1 MSADPLY
8 LITHTTV
15 KNFATQQN
23 YLNLLER
30 QFRPSYQ
37 NFVPQNRPNTRQTK
51 GFATFLTKCIFHGF
65 SLQRF
70 LKKENDMNIFRKTW
84 CRTYQAAF
92 YIAQPLLPYKDP
104 VVKESINNI
113 PEILNANNI
122 NKVVFVTDKGL
133 VAAGLAKR
141 IEDVLKSANIGFTTY
156 SDTVP
161 NPTIE
166 NVEAVREIYTDT
178 NAQGFVTLG
187 GGSAMD
193 CAKAAAARIARP
205 NKKIPQMRGIL
216 KIHKKLPLIIAIPTT
231 AGTGSEAT
239 VTTVITDSN
248 KNYKYPI
255 SDFCLI
261 PPYAIHDYSLTT
273 GLPQKMTS
281 TTGMDALTHAV
292 EAYIGRSLNR
302 KSAHNAEE
310 ATRLIHKY
318 LYRAYTDGNDA
329 EARQNMLRAS
339 FCAGLAFS
347 MSYVGYIHAIAH
359 SLGGKYGTPHGL
371 ANSILLPIILREYG
385 VCVYPKLA
393 QLARR
398 SGVIGE
404 GRSDEETAKLFI
416 DWIQEM
422 NDKMGIPRTI
432 ETIRDEDIPEMAAY
446 ADAEANPTYPVPK
459 LLDKKQLEK
468 LYILGKIGNANK

>member
-1 MSADPLY
+1 M
-8 LITHTTV
+8 
-15 KNFATQQN
+15 
-23 YLNLLER
+23 
-30 QFRPSYQ
+30 
-37 NFVPQNRPNTRQTK
+37 
-51 GFATFLTKCIFHGF
+51 
-65 SLQRF
+65 
-70 LKKENDMNIFRKTW
+70 
-84 CRTYQAAF
+84 
-92 YIAQPLLPYKDP
+92 AQPLLPYKDP
-104 VVKESINNI
+104 VVKESITDI
-113 PEILNANNI
+113 PEILRANNI
-122 NKVVFVTDKGL
+122 DKVVFVTDKGL

-141 IEDVLKSANIGFTTY
+141 IEDVLASAKINFKTF

-166 NVEAVREIYTDT
+166 NVETVRNIYLQTG
-178 NAQGFVTLG
+178 AQGFVSLG

-205 NKKIPQMRGIL
+205 NKQIPKMRGIL
-216 KIHKKLPLIIAIPTT
+216 KVHKKLPLIVAIPTT

-239 VTTVITDSN
+239 VTTVITDSK

-261 PPYAIHDYSLTT
+261 PPYAIHDYTLTA

-292 EAYIGRSLNR
+292 EAYIGRSLNK
-302 KSAHNAEE
+302 KSAANAEE

-318 LYRAYTDGNDA
+318 LYRAYTNGNDT

-347 MSYVGYIHAIAH
+347 MSYVGYIHAVAH

-371 ANSILLPIILREYG
+371 ANSVLMPIILREYG
-385 VCVYPKLA
+385 ECVYPKLA
-393 QLARR
+393 RLARR
-398 SGVIGE
+398 SGVVAD
-404 GRSDEETAKLFI
+404 GRSDEETARLFI

-422 NDKMGIPRTI
+422 NDNMNIPRI
-432 ETIRDEDIPEMAAY
+432 IDDIRDEDIPEMADH

-459 LLDKKQLEK
+459 LMNKKELER
-468 LYILGKIGNANK
+468 LYYLGKTGNAEN

>member
-1 MSADPLY
+1 
-8 LITHTTV
+8 
-15 KNFATQQN
+15 
-23 YLNLLER
+23 
-30 QFRPSYQ
+30 
-37 NFVPQNRPNTRQTK
+37 
-51 GFATFLTKCIFHGF
+51 
-65 SLQRF
+65 
-70 LKKENDMNIFRKTW
+70 MNILRKTW

-92 YIAQPLLPYKDP
+92 HIAQPLLPYKDP
-104 VVKESINNI
+104 VVKESINDI
-113 PEILNANNI
+113 PEILRTNNI

-133 VAAGLAKR
+133 VTAGLAKR
-141 IEDVLKSANIGFTTY
+141 IEDVLASAKIDFTTY

-166 NVEAVREIYTDT
+166 NVEAVRKIYLNTG
-178 NAQGFVTLG
+178 AQGFVSLG

-193 CAKAAAARIARP
+193 CAKAAAARIAKP
-205 NKKIPQMRGIL
+205 NKQIPQMRGIL
-216 KIHKKLPLIIAIPTT
+216 KVHKKLPLIVAIPTT

-239 VTTVITDSN
+239 VTTVITDSQ

-261 PPYAIHDYSLTT
+261 PPYAIHDYTLTT
-273 GLPQKMTS
+273 GLPQRMTS

-292 EAYIGRSLNR
+292 EAYIGRSLNK
-302 KSAHNAEE
+302 KSAANAEE

-318 LYRAYTDGNDA
+318 LYRAYTNGNDT

-347 MSYVGYIHAIAH
+347 MSYVGYIHAVAH

-371 ANSILLPIILREYG
+371 ANSVLMPIILREYG
-385 VCVYPKLA
+385 ECVYKKLA
-393 QLARR
+393 RLARK
-398 SGVIGE
+398 SGVIADGH
-404 GRSDEETAKLFI
+404 SDEETAKLFI

-422 NDKMGIPRTI
+422 NDKMNIPRVI
-432 ETIRDEDIPEMAAY
+432 DGICYEDIPEMAAH

-459 LLDKKQLEK
+459 LMDKKELER
-468 LYILGKIGNANK
+468 LYYLGKTGNAEI

>member
-1 MSADPLY
+1 
-8 LITHTTV
+8 
-15 KNFATQQN
+15 
-23 YLNLLER
+23 
-30 QFRPSYQ
+30 
-37 NFVPQNRPNTRQTK
+37 
-51 GFATFLTKCIFHGF
+51 
-65 SLQRF
+65 
-70 LKKENDMNIFRKTW
+70 MNILRKTW

-92 YIAQPLLPYKDP
+92 HMAQPLLPYKDP
-104 VVKESINNI
+104 IVKKSINDI
-113 PEILNANNI
+113 PEILHTNNI
-122 NKVVFVTDKGL
+122 DKVIFVTDKGL

-141 IEDVLKSANIGFTTY
+141 IEDVLALAKIKFTTY

-161 NPTIE
+161 NPTID
-166 NVEAVREIYTDT
+166 NVETVRNIYLQTG
-178 NAQGFVTLG
+178 AQGFVSLG

-205 NKKIPQMRGIL
+205 NKQIPKMRGIL
-216 KIHKKLPLIIAIPTT
+216 KVHKKLPLIVAIPTT

-239 VTTVITDSN
+239 VTTVITDSR

-261 PPYAIHDYSLTT
+261 PPYAIHDYTLTT

-292 EAYIGRSLNR
+292 EAYIGRSLNK
-302 KSAHNAEE
+302 KSAANAEE

-318 LYRAYTDGNDA
+318 LYRAYANGDDA

-347 MSYVGYIHAIAH
+347 MSYVGYIHAVAH

-371 ANSILLPIILREYG
+371 ANSVLMPIILREYG
-385 VCVYPKLA
+385 ECVYPKLA
-393 QLARR
+393 RLARR
-398 SGVIGE
+398 SGVIAD

-422 NDKMGIPRTI
+422 NDKMNIPRVI
-432 ETIRDEDIPEMAAY
+432 DDIRDEDIPEMADH

-459 LLDKKQLEK
+459 LMDKKELER
-468 LYILGKIGNANK
+468 LYYLGKTGNAEN

>member
-1 MSADPLY
+1 
-8 LITHTTV
+8 
-15 KNFATQQN
+15 
-23 YLNLLER
+23 
-30 QFRPSYQ
+30 
-37 NFVPQNRPNTRQTK
+37 
-51 GFATFLTKCIFHGF
+51 
-65 SLQRF
+65 
-70 LKKENDMNIFRKTW
+70 MNILRKTW

-92 YIAQPLLPYKDP
+92 HIAQPLLPYKDP
-104 VVKESINNI
+104 VVKESINDI
-113 PEILNANNI
+113 PEILRTNNI

-133 VAAGLAKR
+133 VTAGLAKR
-141 IEDVLKSANIGFTTY
+141 IEDVLASAKIDFTTY

-166 NVEAVREIYTDT
+166 NVESVREIYLNTS
-178 NAQGFVTLG
+178 AQGFVSLG

-205 NKKIPQMRGIL
+205 NKQIPQMRGIL
-216 KIHKKLPLIIAIPTT
+216 KVHKKLPLIVAIPTT

-239 VTTVITDSN
+239 VTTVITDSP

-261 PPYAIHDYSLTT
+261 PPYAIHDYTLTT
-273 GLPQKMTS
+273 GLPQRMTS

-292 EAYIGRSLNR
+292 EAYIGRSLN
-302 KSAHNAEE
+302 KTSAANAEE

-318 LYRAYTDGNDA
+318 LYRAYTNGNDT

-347 MSYVGYIHAIAH
+347 MSYVGYIHAVAH

-371 ANSILLPIILREYG
+371 ANSVLMPIILREYG
-385 VCVYPKLA
+385 ECVYKKLA
-393 QLARR
+393 RLARK
-398 SGVIGE
+398 SGVIADGH
-404 GRSDEETAKLFI
+404 SDEETAKLFI

-422 NDKMGIPRTI
+422 NDKMNIPRVI
-432 ETIRDEDIPEMAAY
+432 DGICDEDIPEMAAH

-459 LLDKKQLEK
+459 LMDKKELER
-468 LYILGKIGNANK
+468 LYYLGKTGNAEN

>member
-1 MSADPLY
+1 
-8 LITHTTV
+8 
-15 KNFATQQN
+15 
-23 YLNLLER
+23 
-30 QFRPSYQ
+30 
-37 NFVPQNRPNTRQTK
+37 
-51 GFATFLTKCIFHGF
+51 
-65 SLQRF
+65 
-70 LKKENDMNIFRKTW
+70 MNILRKTW

-104 VVKESINNI
+104 VVKESINDI
-113 PEILNANNI
+113 PEILQANNI
-122 NKVVFVTDKGL
+122 SKVVFVTDKGL
-133 VAAGLAKR
+133 VDAGLAKR
-141 IEDVLKSANIGFTTY
+141 IEDVLASAKIDFTTY

-166 NVEAVREIYTDT
+166 NVEAVHKIYINTG
-178 NAQGFVTLG
+178 AQGFVSLG

-205 NKKIPQMRGIL
+205 NKQIPSMRGIL
-216 KIHKKLPLIIAIPTT
+216 KVHKKLPLIVAIPTT

-239 VTTVITDSN
+239 VTTVITDIK

-261 PPYAIHDYSLTT
+261 PPYAIHDYTLTT

-292 EAYIGRSLNR
+292 EAYIGRSLN
-302 KSAHNAEE
+302 KTSAANAEE

-318 LYRAYTDGNDA
+318 LYRAYTNGNDT
-329 EARQNMLRAS
+329 EARQKMLCAS

-347 MSYVGYIHAIAH
+347 MSYVGYIHAVAH

-371 ANSILLPIILREYG
+371 ANSVLLPIILREYG
-385 VCVYPKLA
+385 ECVYPKLA
-393 QLARR
+393 RLARR
-398 SGVIGE
+398 SGVVADGHSI
-404 GRSDEETAKLFI
+404 EETAKLFI
-416 DWIQEM
+416 EWIQEM
-422 NDKMGIPRTI
+422 NDKMNIPRII
-432 ETIRDEDIPEMAAY
+432 EGINDEDIPEMAAH

-459 LLDKKQLEK
+459 LMDKKELER
-468 LYILGKIGNANK
+468 LYYLGKTGNAEN

>member
-1 MSADPLY
+1 
-8 LITHTTV
+8 
-15 KNFATQQN
+15 
-23 YLNLLER
+23 
-30 QFRPSYQ
+30 
-37 NFVPQNRPNTRQTK
+37 
-51 GFATFLTKCIFHGF
+51 
-65 SLQRF
+65 
-70 LKKENDMNIFRKTW
+70 MNILRKTW

-92 YIAQPLLPYKDP
+92 HIAQPLLPYKDP
-104 VVKESINNI
+104 VVKESINDI
-113 PEILNANNI
+113 PEILRTNNI

-133 VAAGLAKR
+133 VTAGLAKR
-141 IEDVLKSANIGFTTY
+141 IEDVLASAKIDFTTY

-166 NVEAVREIYTDT
+166 NVEAVRKIYLNTG
-178 NAQGFVTLG
+178 AQGFVSLG

-193 CAKAAAARIARP
+193 CAKAAAARIAKP
-205 NKKIPQMRGIL
+205 NKQIPQMRGIL
-216 KIHKKLPLIIAIPTT
+216 KVHKKLPLIVAIPTT

-239 VTTVITDSN
+239 VTTVITDSQ

-261 PPYAIHDYSLTT
+261 PPYAIHDYTLTT
-273 GLPQKMTS
+273 GLPQRMTS

-292 EAYIGRSLNR
+292 ETYIGRSLNK
-302 KSAHNAEE
+302 KSAANAEE

-318 LYRAYTDGNDA
+318 LYRAYTNGNDT

-347 MSYVGYIHAIAH
+347 MSYVGYIHAVAH

-371 ANSILLPIILREYG
+371 ANSVLMPIILREYG
-385 VCVYPKLA
+385 ECVYKKLA
-393 QLARR
+393 RLARK
-398 SGVIGE
+398 SGVIADGH
-404 GRSDEETAKLFI
+404 SDEETAKLFI

-422 NDKMGIPRTI
+422 NDKMNIPRVI
-432 ETIRDEDIPEMAAY
+432 DGICYEDIPEMAAH

-459 LLDKKQLEK
+459 LMDKKELER
-468 LYILGKIGNANK
+468 LYYLGKTGNAEI

>member
-1 MSADPLY
+1 M
-8 LITHTTV
+8 
-15 KNFATQQN
+15 
-23 YLNLLER
+23 
-30 QFRPSYQ
+30 
-37 NFVPQNRPNTRQTK
+37 
-51 GFATFLTKCIFHGF
+51 
-65 SLQRF
+65 
-70 LKKENDMNIFRKTW
+70 
-84 CRTYQAAF
+84 
-92 YIAQPLLPYKDP
+92 AQPLLPYKDP
-104 VVKESINNI
+104 IVKESINDI
-113 PEILNANNI
+113 PEILHANNI
-122 NKVVFVTDKGL
+122 DKVIFVTDKGL

-141 IEDVLKSANIGFTTY
+141 IEDVLTSAKIDFTTY

-161 NPTIE
+161 NPTID
-166 NVEAVREIYTDT
+166 NVETVRNIYLQTG
-178 NAQGFVTLG
+178 AQGFVSLG

-205 NKKIPQMRGIL
+205 NKQIPNMRGIL
-216 KIHKKLPLIIAIPTT
+216 KVHKKLPLIVAIPTT

-239 VTTVITDSN
+239 VTTVITDSR

-261 PPYAIHDYSLTT
+261 PPYAIHDYTLTT

-292 EAYIGRSLNR
+292 EAYIGRSLNK
-302 KSAHNAEE
+302 KSAANAEE

-329 EARQNMLRAS
+329 EARQKMLRAS

-347 MSYVGYIHAIAH
+347 MSYVGYIHAVAH

-371 ANSILLPIILREYG
+371 ANSVLMPIILREYG
-385 VCVYPKLA
+385 ECVYPKLA
-393 QLARR
+393 RLARR
-398 SGVIGE
+398 SGVIAD

-422 NDKMGIPRTI
+422 NDKMNIPRVI
-432 ETIRDEDIPEMAAY
+432 DNIRDEDIPEMADH

-459 LLDKKQLEK
+459 LMDKKELER
-468 LYILGKIGNANK
+468 LYYLGKTGNAEN

>member
-1 MSADPLY
+1 M
-8 LITHTTV
+8 
-15 KNFATQQN
+15 
-23 YLNLLER
+23 
-30 QFRPSYQ
+30 
-37 NFVPQNRPNTRQTK
+37 
-51 GFATFLTKCIFHGF
+51 
-65 SLQRF
+65 
-70 LKKENDMNIFRKTW
+70 
-84 CRTYQAAF
+84 
-92 YIAQPLLPYKDP
+92 AQPLLPYKDP
-104 VVKESINNI
+104 ILKESINDI
-113 PEILNANNI
+113 PEILHTNNI
-122 NKVVFVTDKGL
+122 DKVIFVTDKGL

-141 IEDVLKSANIGFTTY
+141 IEDVLASAKIKFTTY

-161 NPTIE
+161 NPTID
-166 NVEAVREIYTDT
+166 NVETVRNIFLQTG
-178 NAQGFVTLG
+178 AQGFVSLG

-205 NKKIPQMRGIL
+205 NKQIPKMRGIL
-216 KIHKKLPLIIAIPTT
+216 KVHKKLPIIVAIPTT

-239 VTTVITDSN
+239 VTTVITDSI

-261 PPYAIHDYSLTT
+261 PPYAIHDYTLTT

-292 EAYIGRSLNR
+292 EAYIGRSLNK
-302 KSAHNAEE
+302 KSAANAEE

-318 LYRAYTDGNDA
+318 LYRAYANGDDV

-347 MSYVGYIHAIAH
+347 MSYVGYIHAVAH

-371 ANSILLPIILREYG
+371 ANSVLMPIILREYG
-385 VCVYPKLA
+385 ECIYPKLA
-393 QLARR
+393 RLARR
-398 SGVIGE
+398 SGVIADGY
-404 GRSDEETAKLFI
+404 SDEETAKLFI

-422 NDKMGIPRTI
+422 NDKMNIPRVI
-432 ETIRDEDIPEMAAY
+432 DGIRDEDIPEMADH

-459 LLDKKQLEK
+459 LMNKKELER
-468 LYILGKIGNANK
+468 LYYLGKTGNAEK